1 MRAAARRRH
10 GLSCW
15 RETARMRVS
24 VQVEQLEDVK
34 SSEPNP
40 ESQAMASQS
49 GRSVMLALATVPAEQ
64 RMVLE
69 LAYFAG
75 LSHSEIAERLGQ
87 PLGR

>member
-1 MRAAARRRH
+1 
-10 GLSCW
+10 
-15 RETARMRVS
+15 MRVS

-75 LSHSEIAERLGQ
+75 
-87 PLGR
+87 